1 MENRAYSVLEIKAVD
16 DDAREIRGIAT
27 TPTPDRVQDVV
38 VPEGAK
44 FALPLPLLW
53 QHDASQPIGHV
64 TEATVTAKGI
74 EVVAKIAKGV
84 DAEIDRAWSRIKA
97 GLVRGLSIGFRG
109 LESEEILGSWG
120 RKFTSWEWME
130 LSAVTIPANAEAS
143 ILAVKQ
149 YDTEQRAASGQKAAG
164 SEVGASAVPVKSA
177 NGDKQMSKKTFAEQ
191 ISAFEAT
198 RAAKSARMAELMDAS
213 AESGET
219 LDAEGAE
226 EYDALKGEVKSIDEH
241 LNRLRDMEKRAVKS
255 AADVTCATTTK
266 AAETVRGP
274 VASVK
279 GPNLPKGTAFTRYAM
294 ALMAGKGNLMQSAEI
309 AKRWDDTPHVETVLK
324 AAVAAG
330 TTTDT
335 NWAKPLVEYSD
346 MASEFAELL
355 RPATIL
361 GRIDGLRRVPFNIKV
376 PRQTGG
382 ASASWVGEGAPKPV
396 SSLAFDS
403 ITLGHTKVSG
413 IVVMTDELVRFSNPA
428 AEDIVRRDLV
438 ETIGGLIDKDFVDPA
453 KAAVSEVSPASI
465 TNGVTPVVASGTT
478 ADHLRADVQA
488 LMGKFITANMSLS
501 GAVWIMTETQALA
514 IAMLL
519 NPLGQP
525 EFPGLSISGGTAGT
539 FFGIPVILSE
549 NIPAQEEVTG
559 PPAVPAGSRI
569 ILAKASEI
577 MLADDGQ
584 VMLDASNQASLQMD
598 SAPTNP
604 PVAATVMVS
613 LWQMN
618 MVGIRAERFI
628 NWTKRRA
635 GAVQYITGAAYN

>member
-27 TPTPDRVQDVV
+27 TPAPDRVQDVV

-53 QHDASQPIGHV
+53 QHDASHPIGHV

-84 DAEIDRAWSRIKA
+84 DAEIDRAWNRIKA

-109 LESEEILGSWG
+109 LESEEIPGSWG

-143 ILAVKQ
+143 ILSVKQ
-149 YDTEQRAASGQKAAG
+149 YDTEQRAASGQKAVG
-164 SEVGASAVPVKSA
+164 SKVGASAAPVKSA
-177 NGDKQMSKKTFAEQ
+177 KGAKQMSKKTFAEQ

-219 LDAEGAE
+219 LDADAAQ
-226 EYDALKGEVKSIDEH
+226 EYDDLKGEVKSIDEH
-241 LNRLRDMEKRAVKS
+241 LNRLRDMEKLAVKS
-255 AADVTCATTTK
+255 AADVTGATTTK
-266 AAETVRGP
+266 AAETVRT
-274 VASVK
+274 VAAVK
-279 GPNLPKGTAFTRYAM
+279 GNNLPKGTAFTRYAM

-309 AKRWDDTPHVETVLK
+309 AKRWDDTPQVETVLK

-335 NWAKPLVEYSD
+335 TWAKPLVEYSN

-403 ITLGHTKVSG
+403 ITLGHTKVAG
-413 IVVMTDELVRFSNPA
+413 IVVMTEELVRFSNPA

-438 ETIGGLIDKDFVDPA
+438 ETIGGLIDKDFVDPD
-453 KAAVSEVSPASI
+453 KAAVSGVSPASI
-465 TNGVTPVVASGTT
+465 TNGVTPVVASGTS
-478 ADHLRADVQA
+478 ADNLRADVQA
-488 LMGKFITANMSLS
+488 LMANFIAVNMSLS

-514 IAMLL
+514 IAMML

-549 NIPAQEEVTG
+549 NIPAQSEVTG
-559 PPAVPAGSRI
+559 PPAIPAGSRI

-604 PVAATVMVS
+604 PTATTVMVS

-635 GAVQYITGAAYN
+635 GAVQYITGAAYA

>member
-27 TPTPDRVQDVV
+27 TPAPDRVQDVV

-84 DAEIDRAWSRIKA
+84 DAEIDRAWNRIKA

-109 LESEEILGSWG
+109 LESEEIPGSWG

-149 YDTEQRAASGQKAAG
+149 YDTEQRAASGRKAVG

-241 LNRLRDMEKRAVKS
+241 LNRLRDMEKLAVKS
-255 AADVTCATTTK
+255 AADVTNANTTK
-266 AAETVRGP
+266 AAETVRT

-279 GPNLPKGTAFTRYAM
+279 GTNLPKGTAFTRYSM

-309 AKRWDDTPHVETVLK
+309 AKRWDDTPQVETVLK

-335 NWAKPLVEYSD
+335 NWAKPLVEYSN

-403 ITLGHTKVSG
+403 ITLGHTKVAG
-413 IVVMTDELVRFSNPA
+413 IVVMTEELVRFSNPA

-438 ETIGGLIDKDFVDPA
+438 ETIGGLIDKDFVDPG
-453 KAAVSEVSPASI
+453 KAAVEGVSPASI

-488 LMGKFITANMSLS
+488 LMAKFIAANMSLS

-525 EFPGLSISGGTAGT
+525 EFPGLSINGGTAGT

-549 NIPAQEEVTG
+549 NISAQDEVTG
-559 PPAVPAGSRI
+559 PPAIPAGSRI

-604 PVAATVMVS
+604 PTATTVMVS

-635 GAVQYITGAAYN
+635 GAVQYITGAAYA

>member
-1 MENRAYSVLEIKAVD
+1 MENRAYSVLEIKSVD

-27 TPTPDRVQDVV
+27 TPAPDRVQDVM

-64 TEATVTAKGI
+64 TEATVTVKGI

-84 DAEIDRAWSRIKA
+84 DAEIDRAWNRIKA

-109 LESEEILGSWG
+109 LESEEIPGSWG

-149 YDTEQRAASGQKAAG
+149 YDTEQRAASGQKAVV

-219 LDAEGAE
+219 LDADCAQ
-226 EYDALKGEVKSIDEH
+226 EYDDLKGEVKSIDEH
-241 LNRLRDMEKRAVKS
+241 LNRLRDMEKLAVKS
-255 AADVTCATTTK
+255 AADVTNATTTK
-266 AAETVRGP
+266 ASESVRTV
-274 VASVK
+274 AAVK
-279 GPNLPKGTAFTRYAM
+279 GNNLPKGTAFTRYAM

-335 NWAKPLVEYSD
+335 SWAKPLVEYSN

-403 ITLGHTKVSG
+403 ITLGHTKVAG
-413 IVVMTDELVRFSNPA
+413 IVVMTEELVRFSNPA

-453 KAAVSEVSPASI
+453 KAAVSGVSPASI
-465 TNGVTPVVASGTT
+465 TNGVTPVVATGTT
-478 ADHLRADVQA
+478 ADHLRADVKT
-488 LMGKFITANMSLS
+488 LMSNFIAANMSLS

-525 EFPGLSISGGTAGT
+525 EFPGLSINGGTAGT

-549 NIPAQEEVTG
+549 NIPAQQAVTG
-559 PPAVPAGSRI
+559 PPAIPAGSRI

-598 SAPTNP
+598 STPTNP
-604 PVAATVMVS
+604 PTPTTVMVS

-635 GAVQYITGAAYN
+635 GAVQFITGAAYA

>member
-1 MENRAYSVLEIKAVD
+1 MHNRAYSVLEIKAVD
-16 DDAREIRGIAT
+16 DETREIRGIAT
-27 TPTPDRVQDVV
+27 TPTPDRMQDVI
-38 VPEGAK
+38 VPEGAR
-44 FALPLPLLW
+44 FALPIPLLW

-64 TEATVTAKGI
+64 TEATVSAKGI
-74 EVVAKIAKGV
+74 EVVARIANGV
-84 DAEIDRAWSRIKA
+84 DAEIDRAWGRIKA

-109 LESEEILGSWG
+109 LESEEIPGSWG
-120 RKFTSWEWME
+120 RKFTAWEWME

-143 ILAVKQ
+143 ILTVKQ
-149 YDTEQRAASGQKAAG
+149 CDTEQRAASGRGAAG
-164 SEVGASAVPVKSA
+164 SSVGASAVPQSA
-177 NGDKQMSKKTFAEQ
+177 QGNRQMTKKTFAEQ
-191 ISAFEAT
+191 ISEFEAT

-219 LDAEGAE
+219 LDAESAE
-226 EYDALKGEVKSIDEH
+226 EYDALQGEVKSIDAH
-241 LNRLRDMEKRAVKS
+241 LARLRDMERLSVKS
-255 AADVTCATTTK
+255 AADVTGATSTK
-266 AAETVRGP
+266 AAEQVRGP
-274 VASVK
+274 VSAVK
-279 GPNLPKGTAFTRYAM
+279 GTTLPKGTAFTRYAM

-309 AKRWDDTPHVETVLK
+309 AKHWDDTPQVETVLK

-335 NWAKPLVEYSD
+335 NWAKPLVEYSN

-382 ASASWVGEGAPKPV
+382 ASAGWVGEGAPKPV
-396 SSLAFDS
+396 SALAFDS
-403 ITLGHTKVSG
+403 ITLAYTKVAG
-413 IVVMTDELVRFSNPA
+413 IVVMTEELVRFSNPA
-428 AEDIVRRDLV
+428 AEDIVRRDLI
-438 ETIGGLIDKDFVDPA
+438 ETIGALIDKDFVDPD
-453 KAAVSEVSPASI
+453 KAAVTGVSPASI
-465 TNGVTPVVASGTT
+465 TNGVAPVVASGTT

-488 LMGKFITANMSLS
+488 LMANFIQANLSLS

-525 EFPGLSISGGTAGT
+525 EFPGLSINGGTAGT
-539 FFGIPVILSE
+539 FFGIPVVLSE
-549 NIPAQEEVTG
+549 NIPAQSAVTG
-559 PPAVPAGSRI
+559 PPAIPAGSRI

-577 MLADDGQ
+577 LLADDGQ

-598 SAPTNP
+598 SAPANP
-604 PVAATVMVS
+604 PVANTVMVS

-628 NWTKRRA
+628 NWTKRRP
-635 GAVQYITGAAYN
+635 GAVQYITCAAYA

>member
-27 TPTPDRVQDVV
+27 TPAPDRVQDVV

-84 DAEIDRAWSRIKA
+84 DAEIDRAWNRIKA

-109 LESEEILGSWG
+109 LESEEIPGSWG

-149 YDTEQRAASGQKAAG
+149 YDTEQRAASGQKAVG

-219 LDAEGAE
+219 LDAEAAD

-241 LNRLRDMEKRAVKS
+241 LNRLRDMEKLAVKS
-255 AADVTCATTTK
+255 AADVTGATTTK
-266 AAETVRGP
+266 ASESVRTV
-274 VASVK
+274 AAVK
-279 GPNLPKGTAFTRYAM
+279 GTNLPKGTAFTRYAM

-309 AKRWDDTPHVETVLK
+309 AKRWDDTPQVETVLK

-335 NWAKPLVEYSD
+335 NWAKPLVEYSN

-403 ITLGHTKVSG
+403 ITLGHTKVAG
-413 IVVMTDELVRFSNPA
+413 IVVMTEELVRFSNPA

-438 ETIGGLIDKDFVDPA
+438 ETIGGLIDKDFVDPG
-453 KAAVSEVSPASI
+453 KAAVSGVSPASI

-488 LMGKFITANMSLS
+488 LMAKFITANMSLS

-525 EFPGLSISGGTAGT
+525 EFPGLSINGGTAGT

-559 PPAVPAGSRI
+559 PPAIPAGSRI

-598 SAPTNP
+598 SEPTNP
-604 PVAATVMVS
+604 PTATTVMVS

-635 GAVQYITGAAYN
+635 GAVQYITGAAYA

>member
-1 MENRAYSVLEIKAVD
+1 MENRAYSVLEIKSVD

-27 TPTPDRVQDVV
+27 TPAPDRVQDVM

-53 QHDASQPIGHV
+53 QHDTSQPIGHV
-64 TEATVTAKGI
+64 TEATVTVKGI

-84 DAEIDRAWSRIKA
+84 DAEIDRAWNRIKA

-109 LESEEILGSWG
+109 LESEEIPGSWG

-149 YDTEQRAASGQKAAG
+149 YDTEQRAASGQKAVV
-164 SEVGASAVPVKSA
+164 SKVGASAVPVKSA

-219 LDAEGAE
+219 LDADCAQ
-226 EYDALKGEVKSIDEH
+226 EYDDLKGEVKSIDEH
-241 LNRLRDMEKRAVKS
+241 LNRLRDMEKLAVKS
-255 AADVTCATTTK
+255 AADVTNATTTK
-266 AAETVRGP
+266 ASESVRTV
-274 VASVK
+274 AAVK
-279 GPNLPKGTAFTRYAM
+279 GNNLPKGTAFTRYAM

-335 NWAKPLVEYSD
+335 SWAKPLVEYSN

-403 ITLGHTKVSG
+403 ITLGHTKVAG
-413 IVVMTDELVRFSNPA
+413 IVVMTEELVRFSNPA
-428 AEDIVRRDLV
+428 AEDIVRRDLI

-453 KAAVSEVSPASI
+453 KAAVSGVSPASI
-465 TNGVTPVVASGTT
+465 TNGVTPVVATGKT

-488 LMGKFITANMSLS
+488 LMAKFITANLSLS

-525 EFPGLSISGGTAGT
+525 EFPGLSINGGTAGT

-549 NIPAQEEVTG
+549 NIPAQDAVVG
-559 PPAVPAGSRI
+559 PPAIPAGSRI

-598 SAPTNP
+598 TAPTNP
-604 PVAATVMVS
+604 PTATTVMVS

-628 NWTKRRA
+628 NWTKRRT
-635 GAVQYITGAAYN
+635 GAVQYITGAAYA

>member
-27 TPTPDRVQDVV
+27 TPAPDRVQDVV

-84 DAEIDRAWSRIKA
+84 DAEIDRAWNRIKA

-109 LESEEILGSWG
+109 LESEEIPGSWG

-149 YDTEQRAASGQKAAG
+149 YDTEQRAASGQKAVG

-219 LDAEGAE
+219 LDAEGAQ
-226 EYDALKGEVKSIDEH
+226 EYDDLKGEVKSIDEH
-241 LNRLRDMEKRAVKS
+241 LNRLRDMEKLAVKS
-255 AADVTCATTTK
+255 AADVTNATTTK
-266 AAETVRGP
+266 AAETVRT

-279 GPNLPKGTAFTRYAM
+279 GNNLPKGTAFTRYAM

-309 AKRWDDTPHVETVLK
+309 AKRWDDTPQVETVLK

-335 NWAKPLVEYSD
+335 NWAKPLVEYSN

-403 ITLGHTKVSG
+403 ITLGHTKVAG
-413 IVVMTDELVRFSNPA
+413 IVVMTEELVRFSNPA

-453 KAAVSEVSPASI
+453 KAEVSGVSPASI
-465 TNGVTPVVASGTT
+465 TNGATPVVASGVT

-488 LMGKFITANMSLS
+488 LMAKFITANMSLS

-514 IAMLL
+514 IAMML

-525 EFPGLSISGGTAGT
+525 EFPGLSINGGTAGT

-559 PPAVPAGSRI
+559 PPAIPAGSRI

-604 PVAATVMVS
+604 PTATTVMVS

-635 GAVQYITGAAYN
+635 GAVQYITGAAYA

>member
-1 MENRAYSVLEIKAVD
+1 MKNRAYSVLEIKAVD

-53 QHDASQPIGHV
+53 QHDASHPIGHV

-84 DAEIDRAWSRIKA
+84 DAEIDRAWNRIKA

-109 LESEEILGSWG
+109 LESEEIPGSWG

-130 LSAVTIPANAEAS
+130 LSAVTIPANADAS

-149 YDTEQRAASGQKAAG
+149 YDTEQRAASGQKAVW
-164 SEVGASAVPVKSA
+164 SKVGASAASVKSA
-177 NGDKQMSKKTFAEQ
+177 KGAKQMSKKTFAEQ

-219 LDAEGAE
+219 LDADAAQ
-226 EYDALKGEVKSIDEH
+226 EYDDLKGEVKSIDEH
-241 LNRLRDMEKRAVKS
+241 LNRLRDMEKLAVKS
-255 AADVTCATTTK
+255 AADVTGATTTK
-266 AAETVRGP
+266 ASDSVRTV
-274 VASVK
+274 AAVK
-279 GPNLPKGTAFTRYAM
+279 GNNLPKGTAFTRYAM

-309 AKRWDDTPHVETVLK
+309 AKRWDDTPQVETVLK

-335 NWAKPLVEYSD
+335 TWAKPLVEYSN

-403 ITLGHTKVSG
+403 ITLGHTKVAG
-413 IVVMTDELVRFSNPA
+413 IVVMTEELVRFSNPA

-438 ETIGGLIDKDFVDPA
+438 ETIGGLIDKDFVDPD
-453 KAAVSEVSPASI
+453 KAAVSGVSPASI
-465 TNGVTPVVASGTT
+465 TNGVTPVVASGTS
-478 ADHLRADVQA
+478 ADNLRADVQA
-488 LMGKFITANMSLS
+488 LMANFIAANMSLS

-514 IAMLL
+514 IAMML

-549 NIPAQEEVTG
+549 NIPAQSEVTG
-559 PPAVPAGSRI
+559 PPAIPAGSRI

-604 PVAATVMVS
+604 PTATTVMVS

-635 GAVQYITGAAYN
+635 GAVQYITGAAYA